1 LIIFEPAGDV
11 LEGLAL
17 MDAIAGDGDPFY
29 EVGGWSINFI
39 TKLWICFQVFM
50 Y

>member
-1 LIIFEPAGDV
+1 MLAGDV

-29 EVGGWSINFI
+29 EVRTTDTRPGVARLTATDNRTAAAG
-39 TKLWICFQVFM
+39 M
-50 Y
+50 